1 MHSMRKYLVALFAL
15 AHCWGC
21 SLWWIPQIDDLQVAS
36 VQRVDMGNERI
47 FNPLNSP
54 LAVPTGQ
61 MLKIQFTTF
70 SDLALISLEHDLN
83 LWNEATFCESGANMS
98 GPPAVYYHDV
108 HVSQLQEN
116 SPEYSRYIKYR
127 TEEKADNRYV
137 YHVYVR
143 HRSDQARSLTN
154 NYRISVYDLSG
165 EPQDICIVIRG
176 GNMLGGTL
184 RTNTITITKDKIRE
198 ALR

>member
-1 MHSMRKYLVALFAL
+1 M
-15 AHCWGC
+15 
-21 SLWWIPQIDDLQVAS
+21 
-36 VQRVDMGNERI
+36 
-47 FNPLNSP
+47 
-54 LAVPTGQ
+54 AVPIGQ
-61 MLKIQFTTF
+61 MLKVQFTTVY
-70 SDLALISLEHDLN
+70 DLALISLEHDLN
-83 LWNEATFCESGANMS
+83 LWNEVTFCDSGANMS
-98 GPPAVYYHDV
+98 GSPAVYYHDI

-116 SPEYSRYIKYR
+116 SPEHSRYIRYR
-127 TEEKADNRYV
+127 EKEADKPYV
-137 YHVYVR
+137 YHLYVR
-143 HRSDQARSLTN
+143 YRSDQARSLTD